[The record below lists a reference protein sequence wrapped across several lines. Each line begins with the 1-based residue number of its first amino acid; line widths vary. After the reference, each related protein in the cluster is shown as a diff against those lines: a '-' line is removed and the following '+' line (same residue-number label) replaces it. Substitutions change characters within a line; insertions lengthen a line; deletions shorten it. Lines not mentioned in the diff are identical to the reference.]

1 MPGVRR
7 RSAGAP
13 GQLRA
18 SFAVD
23 MRIEDE
29 FLTPAREALGT
40 QAWDAAAVE
49 GAALGFRDAIAYALG
64 EQAWRQQA

>member
-1 MPGVRR
+1 
-7 RSAGAP
+7 
-13 GQLRA
+13 
-18 SFAVD
+18 

-49 GAALGFRDAIAYALG
+49 GAALGFRDAIAYAPRGAGVAAAGLTASGQSAVAG
-64 EQAWRQQA
+64 EWRG

>member
-1 MPGVRR
+1 
-7 RSAGAP
+7 
-13 GQLRA
+13 
-18 SFAVD
+18 